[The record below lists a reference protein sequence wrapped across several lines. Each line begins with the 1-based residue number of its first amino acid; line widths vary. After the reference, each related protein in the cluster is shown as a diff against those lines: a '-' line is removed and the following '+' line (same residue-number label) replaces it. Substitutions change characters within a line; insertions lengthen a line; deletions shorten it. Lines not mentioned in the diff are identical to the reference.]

1 MEQQL
6 ILVDCYQHK
15 EVIMIYHQ
23 RIYCENCEQYHRWTE
38 VDSVTIDKV
47 CPVDAEYI
55 VRDFVVED
63 EEQ

>member
-1 MEQQL
+1 
-6 ILVDCYQHK
+6 
-15 EVIMIYHQ
+15 MIYHQ